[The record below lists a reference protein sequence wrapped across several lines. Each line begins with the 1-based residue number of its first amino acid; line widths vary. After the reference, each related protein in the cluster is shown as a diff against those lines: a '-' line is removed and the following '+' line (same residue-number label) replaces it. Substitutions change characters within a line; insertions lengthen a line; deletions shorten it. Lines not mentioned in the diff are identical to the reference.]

1 LPILEDRWLAERF
14 GHPVWSVR
22 GASSGEV
29 EDHVAAHRGRA
40 LYQAKVPTTDVA
52 TVLDLATAG
61 LVPVNVNCVL
71 ARDPAVIDVPPIA
84 GLTVRELDPRTDEG
98 VLSVAADAFE
108 RTRFHLD
115 PRVPDAVA
123 DAIKR
128 DWIESYLH
136 RRRGEFA
143 YVAVLDDAPI
153 GFLAVAA
160 DGDTRV
166 IDLMG
171 VAVAARGRGVGAA
184 LVGRFLSDAEGPCS
198 RVEVGTQAAN
208 APATRFYERAGFR
221 AARALYDLHRLED

>member
-1 LPILEDRWLAERF
+1 MPIVADRWLAERF

-22 GASSGEV
+22 GACSTEV
-29 EDHVAAHRGRA
+29 EDHVAAHPGRA
-40 LYQAKVPTTDVA
+40 LYQAKVATSDVA
-52 TVLDLATAG
+52 TVLDLARAG
-61 LVPVNVNCVL
+61 LVAVNVNSVL
-71 ARDPAVIDVPPIA
+71 ARSPGVIDVPPTDGVI
-84 GLTVRELDPRTDEG
+84 VRELDPGTDEG
-98 VLSVAADAFE
+98 VLAIAAGAFA

-115 PRVPDAVA
+115 PRVPDTVA

-128 DWIESYLH
+128 DWIDSYLH
-136 RRRGEFA
+136 GRRGEFA
-143 YVAVLDDAPI
+143 YVAVQDDAPV

-160 DGDTRV
+160 NADTRI

-184 LVGRFLSDAEGPCS
+184 LVGRFVADAEQSCT

-221 AARALYDLHRLED
+221 ADRALYDLHRLED

>member
-1 LPILEDRWLAERF
+1 MPIVEDRWLAERF

-22 GASSGEV
+22 GASSTEV
-29 EDHVAAHRGRA
+29 ADHVAAHPGRA
-40 LYQAKVPTTDVA
+40 LYQAKVATSDVA

-61 LVPVNVNCVL
+61 LVPVNVNSVL
-71 ARDPAVIDVPPIA
+71 ARSPGVIDVPPTA
-84 GLTVRELDPRTDEG
+84 GVTVRQLDPRTDEG
-98 VLSVAADAFE
+98 VLAIAADAFE

-115 PRVPDAVA
+115 PRVPDTVA

-128 DWIESYLH
+128 DWIDSYLH
-136 RRRGEFA
+136 GRRGEFA
-143 YVAVLDDAPI
+143 YVAVEDDVPV
-153 GFLAVAA
+153 GFLAVVA
-160 DGDTRV
+160 DGDTRI

-184 LVGRFLSDAEGPCS
+184 LVGKFVLDAEESYS